1 MGFFQ
6 NTLRTDS
13 SSAAPLLLRLALG
26 AVFIGHG
33 AQKLFGW
40 WGGHGFEATAQF
52 LEKQVGFAPGP
63 VLAALAGGGEFFGG
77 ILLVLGLATR
87 FAAAQAAFIMGVA
100 IWTAHRSAFFAQDNG
115 MEYPLTLLLVALA
128 LVLTGAGA
136 LSIDAR
142 LAGGSSTIT
151 PSARKKAR

>member
-26 AVFIGHG
+26 SVFIGHG

-40 WGGHGFEATAQF
+40 WGGQGFEATARF
-52 LEKQVGFAPGP
+52 MEKQVGFAPGP

-100 IWTAHRSAFFAQDNG
+100 IWTTHRSAFFAHDDG
-115 MEYPLTLLLVALA
+115 MEYPLTLLVVALA

-136 LSIDAR
+136 LSIDSR
-142 LAGGSSTIT
+142 LAGSSTIA
-151 PSARKKAR
+151 PAARKKAR